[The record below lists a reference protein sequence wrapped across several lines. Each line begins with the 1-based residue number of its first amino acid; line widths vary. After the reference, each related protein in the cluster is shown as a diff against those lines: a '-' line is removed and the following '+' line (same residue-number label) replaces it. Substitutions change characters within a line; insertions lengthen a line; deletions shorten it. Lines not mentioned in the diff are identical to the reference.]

1 MRGDIEMKNHLS
13 AVFVIRNIPIYRL
26 KRTMRDRIQVNNLTP
41 VHFVERNL
49 HIVPVWGDIRGDIK
63 MMKLLQT

>member
-26 KRTMRDRIQVNNLTP
+26 KRTTRDLIQVNNLTP

-49 HIVPVWGDIRGDIK
+49 HIAPVWGDIRGDIK